1 MFQTRKNSWFFAP
14 HCIFM
19 NTCVPVISHFYSVV
33 ILSATTF
40 FTPLSLSQ
48 TSGRWDGVAVIC
60 FTLHPADGVAL
71 ICNAL
76 RPSVPAMEHVWFVT
90 RSVSPALCVWFVALC
105 APSAPQQRLR
115 RVRHKHVTLGPTVSK
130 PLFFFPSE
138 DLLNLHAVLQRLTFG
153 WQTNIA
159 WRHSPIHELD
169 LLCL

>member
-1 MFQTRKNSWFFAP
+1 MYFLLMFQTRKNSSFFAP

-19 NTCVPVISHFYSVV
+19 NTCVTVISHFYSVV

-71 ICNAL
+71 ICNVL

-115 RVRHKHVTLGPTVSK
+115 RVRHKHVLWVLQCLSHS
-130 PLFFFPSE
+130 FFFLPKIYSICMLCFSGWHLDDKLTLLGVTVPSM
-138 DLLNLHAVLQRLTFG
+138 N
-153 WQTNIA
+153 
-159 WRHSPIHELD
+159 
-169 LLCL
+169 